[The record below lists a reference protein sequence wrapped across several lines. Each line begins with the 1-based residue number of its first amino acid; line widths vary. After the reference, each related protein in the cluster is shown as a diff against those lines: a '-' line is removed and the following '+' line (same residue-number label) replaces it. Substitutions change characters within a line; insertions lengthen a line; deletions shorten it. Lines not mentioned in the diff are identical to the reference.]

1 MFPVKTQ
8 GVIMGNPAGSETL
21 RTDYRTGNCCSRC
34 GKEKNKF
41 VPAEKCSLTAE
52 IPVKNARQ
60 LRVLVQHNR
69 FFPTG
74 KRGFQRIQ

>member
-1 MFPVKTQ
+1 MIPVKTQ

-41 VPAEKCSLTAE
+41 VLAEKSSSTAE
-52 IPVKNARQ
+52 IPVENAGQ
-60 LRVLVQHNR
+60 L
-69 FFPTG
+69 
-74 KRGFQRIQ
+74 